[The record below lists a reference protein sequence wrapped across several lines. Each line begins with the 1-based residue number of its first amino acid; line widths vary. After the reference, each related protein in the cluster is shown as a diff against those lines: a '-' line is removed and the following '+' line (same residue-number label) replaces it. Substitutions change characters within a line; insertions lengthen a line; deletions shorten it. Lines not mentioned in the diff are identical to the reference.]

1 MLNTGIVRYVDKM
14 GRVVIPKE
22 LRAKLGVENDTDGFE
37 ILVDDDMIILKKY
50 NPACIFCGSIK
61 ENLLYEGRNVCR
73 ECIEK
78 MYELREGAVD

>member
-37 ILVDDDMIILKKY
+37 ILVDDDMIILKK
-50 NPACIFCGSIK
+50 
-61 ENLLYEGRNVCR
+61 
-73 ECIEK
+73 
-78 MYELREGAVD
+78 